1 MPTELVHVPHEAQ
14 PPSGPHLP
22 AARTADVLE
31 AWLSARN
38 PNTVRGYH
46 RDLAGFAAWLGA
58 PSAEAA
64 VEVFLSSGQA
74 SANRIALA
82 WRSSLVERG
91 LASATI
97 ARRLAALR
105 SMVKVARMI
114 GRVNWSLDVEGP
126 RVEPRRD
133 MRGPDLVDVRLTWR
147 TVARGD
153 GPRQC
158 RDRAIVAMLFD
169 LGLRRGELCALE
181 LADVEAG
188 PAGPV
193 AVWILGKGRGEKE
206 RITLPEATAAALAA
220 WLAVR
225 GDRPGPVVHR
235 LDGVETDPATRLSGE
250 SVRRII
256 GRLGRAA
263 GLSRPLR
270 PHGLRH
276 SAATTA
282 LDAGRDVR
290 EVRRFTRHRSL
301 EMVLR
306 YDDLRR
312 DIAGEIARGLSGLR
326 EAGSPDNLPG

>member
-1 MPTELVHVPHEAQ
+1 MMPDLVHLPHGPA
-14 PPSGPHLP
+14 GPHLP
-22 AARTADVLE
+22 AARSTDVLSS
-31 AWLSARN
+31 WLASRN
-38 PNTVRGYH
+38 PNTLAAYR
-46 RDLAGFAAWLGA
+46 RDLEQFRAWLGA

-64 VEVFLSSGQA
+64 VERFLASGQA
-74 SANRIALA
+74 GANRIALA
-82 WRSSLVERG
+82 FRVSMAERG

-105 SMVKVARMI
+105 SMCKVARLI
-114 GRVNWSLDVEGP
+114 GRVNWSLDAEGP

-133 MRGPDLVDVRLTWR
+133 MRGPDVVDVRLVWR
-147 TVARGD
+147 AAAAAGE
-153 GPRQC
+153 GPRGR
-158 RDRAIVAMLFD
+158 RDRCVLALLFD
-169 LGLRRGELCALE
+169 LGLRRGELCTLD
-181 LADVEAG
+181 LADVEVG

-193 AVWILGKGRGEKE
+193 AVWVRGKGRSEQE

-220 WLAVR
+220 WIAIR
-225 GDRPGPVVHR
+225 GDRPGPLVHR
-235 LDGVETDPATRLSGE
+235 LDGVEPDPATRLSGE

-256 GRLGRAA
+256 RRLGRAA

-276 SAATTA
+276 SAATAA

-306 YDDLRR
+306 YDDQRR
-312 DIAGEIARGLSGLR
+312 DVAGEIARGLSGLR
-326 EAGSPDNLPG
+326 EAGSPVVMPD